1 MNIDEQI
8 SEMEKQLGITF
19 DRNKLSDLQHDD
31 LLNFVELNSDLS
43 DLSQDEIDEIVSKLS
58 DAIKFPEV
66 IEQHEDINSNLGLS
80 PEDLK
85 QLYAYISGRGE
96 KPLFLDRYMADSENK
111 LKDFQQMMT
120 LVRLSSIPQLAALNL
135 EIQKK
140 LYSPENLLTLDTK
153 ELSQASANLSKEM
166 SDILNNAVK
175 SIELVN
181 SMGRVDSRYRSMM
194 DKLLVVPDEVLNQI
208 EHLLSNYQ

>member
-1 MNIDEQI
+1 MNLDEQI
-8 SEMEKQLGITF
+8 SDMEKQLGVKF
-19 DRNKLSDLQHDD
+19 DRDKLSDLQHSD
-31 LLNFVELNSDLS
+31 LLNFAELHSDLS

-58 DAIKFPEV
+58 DAIKFPDV

-80 PEDLK
+80 PSDLK

-140 LYSPENLLTLDTK
+140 LYSPENLLVLDTK